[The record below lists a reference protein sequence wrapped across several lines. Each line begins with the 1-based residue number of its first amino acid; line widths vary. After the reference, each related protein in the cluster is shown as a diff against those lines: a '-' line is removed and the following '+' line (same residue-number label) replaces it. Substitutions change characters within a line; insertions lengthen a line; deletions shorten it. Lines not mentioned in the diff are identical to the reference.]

1 MSLGGKTAGR
11 RGAEM
16 SDNDH
21 AGRMAAVTEDIDGIL
36 FDKDGTL
43 LDFAA
48 TWMPAYVRVAH
59 ELAGDDAATADRIL
73 AASGFDRGADRL
85 DPTSVLAAG
94 TNLEIAALW
103 APFLG
108 IRDVAGLEARLDA
121 GFQAHAAGGLVP
133 VAELTALF
141 RRLRS
146 RGVALGVATN
156 DSAGAAARQLADLG
170 IDSYLCFVAGYDSGH
185 GGKPGPGMV
194 RAFCQAAALPASRV
208 AVVGDSLHDLE
219 MGRAA
224 GAGLLVG
231 VLTGASPRALL
242 ATLADHVIASI
253 EELEALLDRCTSAAD
268 PVTEEGTVP
277 RSMS

>member
-11 RGAEM
+11 SGAEM

-146 RGVALGVATN
+146 RGVALG
-156 DSAGAAARQLADLG
+156 
-170 IDSYLCFVAGYDSGH
+170 YLCFVAGYDSGH